1 MATVLIVAPV
11 FALIAAGYA
20 AVLFRFVSESAH
32 KGISEFAFSIAIPAL
47 LFRTIVVSEFP
58 DVSPWRMWGAY
69 YGALALTW
77 IAALVISALLRE
89 RREDREDGVV
99 FAIGSVYGNIVML
112 GIPLTLS
119 ALGNEAAG
127 PMSLILSVNTPL
139 LWLCGILQMEPVN
152 RKRTGSAFAVI
163 RPVLADLARNP
174 LMLGIGFGVVWRFT
188 GLGLNPVV
196 DRTVELLAQAGSPAA
211 LIALGIT
218 LFRFEIKGEMLSVV
232 VMSALKLLAMPA
244 VAFVLAKLLN
254 LPPTAAGV
262 IVLFAAMPTGANA
275 YIFAVQ
281 YQRLVNPVSGAV
293 ALCTLLAAVTLP
305 VVVAGIVDEAA
316 VTRRRPRHCHPRRRR
331 SRPGRASTSASTGD
345 GDGHH
350 RPYGSVRR
358 DLLHHAQELRHRSRS
373 RRLRRQWLAALWH
386 GRCRIRPGQLGAKIH
401 AASRR
406 SAGPAA
412 ASHGAP
418 VGSPAPASRRC
429 SRRTGRPRSST
440 CTTISATRSATPPTI
455 HRLGAVN
462 VNVLERGD
470 MIRAGIN
477 YRFDWAVG
485 PVVARY

>member
-1 MATVLIVAPV
+1 MATMLIVAPV
-11 FALIAAGYA
+11 FALITAGYA
-20 AVLFRFVSESAH
+20 SALFRFVSEGAH

-77 IAALVISALLRE
+77 IAALLISAM
-89 RREDREDGVV
+89 RRGASEDGVV

-112 GIPLTLS
+112 GIPLVLS

-139 LWLCGILQMEPVN
+139 LWLCGILQMELVS
-152 RKRTGSAFAVI
+152 RKRTGSTLAVI

-196 DRTVELLAQAGSPAA
+196 DKTVELLAQAGSPAA

-218 LFRFEIKGEMLSVV
+218 LFRFEVKGEMLSVV

-254 LPPTAAGV
+254 LPPIVTGV
-262 IVLFAAMPTGANA
+262 VVLFAAMPTGANA

-293 ALCTLLAAVTLP
+293 ALGTLLAAVTLP
-305 VVVAGIVDEAA
+305 VVV
-316 VTRRRPRHCHPRRRR
+316 
-331 SRPGRASTSASTGD
+331 
-345 GDGHH
+345 
-350 RPYGSVRR
+350 
-358 DLLHHAQELRHRSRS
+358 
-373 RRLRRQWLAALWH
+373 
-386 GRCRIRPGQLGAKIH
+386 
-401 AASRR
+401 
-406 SAGPAA
+406 
-412 ASHGAP
+412 
-418 VGSPAPASRRC
+418 
-429 SRRTGRPRSST
+429 
-440 CTTISATRSATPPTI
+440 
-455 HRLGAVN
+455 
-462 VNVLERGD
+462 
-470 MIRAGIN
+470 M
-477 YRFDWAVG
+477 
-485 PVVARY
+485 VVK

>member
-20 AVLFRFVSESAH
+20 AVLFRFVSEGAH

-77 IAALVISALLRE
+77 IAALVMSAFWRE
-89 RREDREDGVV
+89 RRATREDGVV

-112 GIPLTLS
+112 GIPLVLS
-119 ALGNEAAG
+119 ALGNAAAG

-139 LWLCGILQMEPVN
+139 LWLCGILQMELVS
-152 RKRTGSAFAVI
+152 RKRTGSVLSVI

-174 LMLGIGFGVVWRFT
+174 LMLGIGFGVIWRFT

-196 DRTVELLAQAGSPAA
+196 DKTIELLAQAGSPAA

-218 LFRFEIKGEMLSVV
+218 LFRFEVNGEMLSVV

-254 LPPTAAGV
+254 LPPLPTGV
-262 IVLFAAMPTGANA
+262 VVLFAAMPTGANA

-293 ALCTLLAAVTLP
+293 ALGTLLAAVTLP
-305 VVVAGIVDEAA
+305 LAVMLVA
-316 VTRRRPRHCHPRRRR
+316 
-331 SRPGRASTSASTGD
+331 
-345 GDGHH
+345 
-350 RPYGSVRR
+350 
-358 DLLHHAQELRHRSRS
+358 
-373 RRLRRQWLAALWH
+373 W
-386 GRCRIRPGQLGAKIH
+386 AK
-401 AASRR
+401 
-406 SAGPAA
+406 
-412 ASHGAP
+412 
-418 VGSPAPASRRC
+418 
-429 SRRTGRPRSST
+429 
-440 CTTISATRSATPPTI
+440 
-455 HRLGAVN
+455 
-462 VNVLERGD
+462 
-470 MIRAGIN
+470 
-477 YRFDWAVG
+477 
-485 PVVARY
+485 